1 MASPAS
7 CTRSAGPGT
16 CFVLER
22 FSIRWRLALISAA
35 LTFVILCGFAVVVGQ
50 LTAGRIRSD
59 FRNEAE
65 NAATELR
72 DRLSVTIGAGGR
84 IEINPDLDLYAA
96 PNNAVIRIFDG
107 RRIPFP
113 QASTPKAPD
122 LGPPVQPG
130 SGERGGYL
138 VETRY
143 RVLESSSGLSAPVW
157 IEYARPLRD
166 VKNAIAG
173 LRIFL
178 AFGVGVGT
186 LLALLGGLALAK
198 RSLRPI
204 TALTATAR
212 DIARTRDPARRVP
225 EPTSDD
231 EVAELARTFDEMLE
245 GLEASRNETEGALDR
260 QRQFVA
266 DASHELRTPLTSV
279 LANLELLTEEL
290 EGDPRETAE
299 AALRS
304 SRRMRRLVADLL
316 LLARSDGAAEQ
327 RRRPLDL
334 SAVALDA
341 ISEAGAIADGHELEL
356 KTAPGV
362 VVEGARDELH
372 RLALNLIENALSHTP
387 PGTVVRVRTSA
398 SGSEAVL
405 TVEDDGPGVPA
416 EMRPKIFDRFVRAGG
431 DTSRSTGLGLAIV
444 QAVATGHGGT
454 VTLEDAQ
461 PGARFIVRLP
471 LVDAA
476 PEPPTDELG
485 EPSTPAPA
493 PAPAEAATGGRA
505 AALARGI
512 RRLPARRS

>member
-1 MASPAS
+1 M
-7 CTRSAGPGT
+7 
-16 CFVLER
+16 
-22 FSIRWRLALISAA
+22 
-35 LTFVILCGFAVVVGQ
+35 
-50 LTAGRIRSD
+50 
-59 FRNEAE
+59 
-65 NAATELR
+65 
-72 DRLSVTIGAGGR
+72 
-84 IEINPDLDLYAA
+84 
-96 PNNAVIRIFDG
+96 IRIFDG

-166 VKNAIAG
+166 VQNAIAG

-178 AFGVGVGT
+178 AFGVGIGT

-212 DIARTRDPARRVP
+212 DIARTRDPRGAFPSRRPTTRSPSWRARSTRC
-225 EPTSDD
+225 SK
-231 EVAELARTFDEMLE
+231 

-356 KTAPGV
+356 ETSPGV

-387 PGTVVRVRTSA
+387 PGTDVRVRTSTA
-398 SGSEAVL
+398 AAEAVL
-405 TVEDDGPGVPA
+405 VVEDDGPGVPA
-416 EMRPKIFDRFVRAGG
+416 ELRPKIFDRFVRAGG

-444 QAVATGHGGT
+444 AGRRHRPRRHRHARGR
-454 VTLEDAQ
+454 
-461 PGARFIVRLP
+461 GAWRALR
-471 LVDAA
+471 
-476 PEPPTDELG
+476 G
-485 EPSTPAPA
+485 APA
-493 PAPAEAATGGRA
+493 ARRRRTGAPHRRARRAAVRRASRARLRGGRDGGRA